1 VAFEH
6 GHQSGVGEDFFQ
18 EKTMDYEQAVEK
30 IRIENSPILD
40 EFKAWLENS
49 GVKPKTIKNHL
60 DNIQF
65 FAEYL
70 VYYEPLHKIDEA
82 DASDIYSFLVDWFP
96 RKAMW
101 ASESNTKSYLASFRK
116 FFKFLHES
124 QRIDQ
129 EKKDEVYLTLKEDRD
144 EFLDAVACDDE
155 DF

>member
-1 VAFEH
+1 
-6 GHQSGVGEDFFQ
+6 
-18 EKTMDYEQAVEK
+18 MDYEQAVEK

-40 EFKAWLENS
+40 EFQAWLKDS
-49 GVKPKTIKNHL
+49 GVKPKTIKSHL

-70 VYYEPLHKIDEA
+70 VYSEPLRKIDEA
-82 DASDIYSFLVDWFP
+82 DASDVYSFLVDWFP

-101 ASESNTKSYLASFRK
+101 ASQSNTKSYLASFRK

-124 QRIDQ
+124 QRID
-129 EKKDEVYLTLKEDRD
+129 EETKDEVYLTLKQDRD

>member
-1 VAFEH
+1 
-6 GHQSGVGEDFFQ
+6 
-18 EKTMDYEQAVEK
+18 MDYEQAVEK

-40 EFKAWLENS
+40 EFQARLEDS
-49 GVKPKTIKNHL
+49 GVKPKTIKSHL
-60 DNIQF
+60 DNIRF

-70 VYYEPLHKIDEA
+70 VYNEPLRKIDEA
-82 DASDIYSFLVDWFP
+82 GASDVYSFLVDWFP

-124 QRIDQ
+124 QRVD
-129 EKKDEVYLTLKEDRD
+129 EETKDEVYLTLKEDRD

-155 DF
+155 DYWE